1 LSKLFKYKKH
11 DAKHLFLLKPF
22 PSGKSELI
30 PNSLALKYLFEQIIL
45 IQKVIHLKT
54 HIFIDL
60 MRFYIYIIQSEIDQS
75 YYKGFSENYL
85 ERLKQHNDGWSKYT
99 SRKKP
104 WKLVYVELFES
115 RSEALKREKT
125 LKKYSRS
132 QILILIQSQ
141 KNLLKNA

>member
-1 LSKLFKYKKH
+1 
-11 DAKHLFLLKPF
+11 LKPL

-75 YYKGFSENYL
+75 YYKGFSENYI

>member
-1 LSKLFKYKKH
+1 
-11 DAKHLFLLKPF
+11 
-22 PSGKSELI
+22 
-30 PNSLALKYLFEQIIL
+30 
-45 IQKVIHLKT
+45 
-54 HIFIDL
+54 

-115 RSEALKREKT
+115 KSEALKREKS